1 MFLNYYLNTVGRLL
15 MLGWIIRIL
24 LIIAG
29 FIASFFVARDA
40 LNFDVVQMIVA
51 VILFTSVITV
61 IAFWP
66 MLIKWLRETIK
77 KRD

>member
-1 MFLNYYLNTVGRLL
+1 